1 MKLEP
6 IKNPHSKVG
15 QVQKKSKQEE
25 KDELIEKTKRSAID
39 KYGVS
44 IPSPH
49 TNVEKISGQEVHA
62 DNRSHERLRLERI

>member
-25 KDELIEKTKRSAID
+25 KDDLIDKTKRQVID

-44 IPSPH
+44 ILFHSYR
-49 TNVEKISGQEVHA
+49 V
-62 DNRSHERLRLERI
+62 